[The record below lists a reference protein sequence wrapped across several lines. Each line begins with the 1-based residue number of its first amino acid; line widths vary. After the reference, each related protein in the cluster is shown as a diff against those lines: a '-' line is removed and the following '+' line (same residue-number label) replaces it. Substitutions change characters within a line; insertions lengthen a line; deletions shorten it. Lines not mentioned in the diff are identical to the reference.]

1 MMKFL
6 PITKLSRPTFQAD
19 LARATL
25 ESNTPRVAQIFGEL
39 ARDLGRLFGPTILGL
54 PVKNLVVVG
63 LGGDFREFCIPL
75 MEAMS
80 LPRFSIGCLW
90 PVQARGKDPAARE
103 TIFFQQEYFEPSNE
117 PDLVVIVQSIVDGA
131 VPTAAVIERVREL
144 TNTNVPILLLAGA
157 AKPATLQ
164 FLEQVPNVVSW
175 AAGGL
180 TKSVDLDYWKVS
192 ALFDRRD
199 MKIVPRMSMW
209 LLDRMDWYDARL
221 RAAAKP
227 TRRPTNNR
235 KTTINRLPRMTTK
248 IMRSYS
254 A

>member
-1 MMKFL
+1 M
-6 PITKLSRPTFQAD
+6 
-19 LARATL
+19 
-25 ESNTPRVAQIFGEL
+25 
-39 ARDLGRLFGPTILGL
+39 
-54 PVKNLVVVG
+54 
-63 LGGDFREFCIPL
+63 
-75 MEAMS
+75 
-80 LPRFSIGCLW
+80 
-90 PVQARGKDPAARE
+90 
-103 TIFFQQEYFEPSNE
+103 
-117 PDLVVIVQSIVDGA
+117 DGA

-221 RAAAKP
+221 RAAAKTDP
-227 TRRPTNNR
+227 TPDEQPENNDQQ
-235 KTTINRLPRMTTK
+235 TTQDDDENHEIIQRLKLDPVRGWVVDDDGT
-248 IMRSYS
+248 
-254 A
+254 